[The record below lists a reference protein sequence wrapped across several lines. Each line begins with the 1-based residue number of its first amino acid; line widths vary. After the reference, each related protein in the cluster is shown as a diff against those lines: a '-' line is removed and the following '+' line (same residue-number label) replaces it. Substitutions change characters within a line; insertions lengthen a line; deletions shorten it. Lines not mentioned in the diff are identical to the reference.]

1 MNKSEIRK
9 IFKEKRSAISKQK
22 VELLSNQICENFL
35 FNLLPKISIKQQDQV
50 IALYKN
56 SANEVSTKKIS
67 EHLLLHQISFCYPK
81 IIAKNRPLNF
91 IALKEGTEFKPN
103 KIYSNILE
111 PDSDILVTPNLLV
124 LPLVAFDSHNIRLG
138 MGGGFYDRTINF
150 LKSQKF
156 QFVTI
161 GLAYDFQRLDGTMPF
176 ENHDQRLDFIVTE
189 KNLFCAES
197 GLA

>member
-1 MNKSEIRK
+1 
-9 IFKEKRSAISKQK
+9 
-22 VELLSNQICENFL
+22 
-35 FNLLPKISIKQQDQV
+35 
-50 IALYKN
+50 
-56 SANEVSTKKIS
+56 
-67 EHLLLHQISFCYPK
+67 
-81 IIAKNRPLNF
+81 
-91 IALKEGTEFKPN
+91 
-103 KIYSNILE
+103 
-111 PDSDILVTPNLLV
+111 
-124 LPLVAFDSHNIRLG
+124 

-161 GLAYDFQRLDGTMPF
+161 GLAYDFQRLEDTMPF